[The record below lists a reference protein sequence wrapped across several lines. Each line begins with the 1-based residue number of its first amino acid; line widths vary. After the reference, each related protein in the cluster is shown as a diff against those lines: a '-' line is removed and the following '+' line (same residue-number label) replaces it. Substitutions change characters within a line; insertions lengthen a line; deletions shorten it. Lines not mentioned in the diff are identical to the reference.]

1 MQQLCTEMQVIAT
14 NLQDPNK
21 LGQMFLAHLVL
32 KCKFGKKKKKIA
44 KILEKFTKILKS
56 QD

>member
-1 MQQLCTEMQVIAT
+1 
-14 NLQDPNK
+14 
-21 LGQMFLAHLVL
+21 L

-56 QD
+56 QDWKKEKP

>member
-21 LGQMFLAHLVL
+21 FRASAFGIYFL
-32 KCKFGKKKKKIA
+32 KCKFGKKK
-44 KILEKFTKILKS
+44 LLKF
-56 QD
+56 